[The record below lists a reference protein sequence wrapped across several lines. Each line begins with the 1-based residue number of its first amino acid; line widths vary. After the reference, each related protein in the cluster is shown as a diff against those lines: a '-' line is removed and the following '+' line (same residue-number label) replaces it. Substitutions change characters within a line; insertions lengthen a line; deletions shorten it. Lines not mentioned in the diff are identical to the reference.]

1 MKPARRRRIIL
12 VTLIVA
18 AVAVAASAMVY
29 GISQNMTYLFTPSQ
43 VLAGRA
49 ADYRSFRLGG
59 MVKPGTIERSRDSLR
74 VRFVVTD
81 GDHTM
86 PVTYTGILPD
96 LFRANQAVI
105 ATGHMDGSHFVATQV
120 LAKHD
125 ATYMPQELKDAMA
138 KAHAGK
144 HIAGSAAMEKTP

>member
-1 MKPARRRRIIL
+1 MRPLRRRRIIL
-12 VTLIVA
+12 VALILG
-18 AVAVAASAMVY
+18 AVALATSAMVY
-29 GISQNMTYLFTPSQ
+29 GLSQNMNYLFTPSQ

-105 ATGHMDGSHFVATQV
+105 ATGHMRDGVFIASDV

-125 ATYMPQELKDAMA
+125 ATYMPRELQQAMA
-138 KAHAGK
+138 QAHTK
-144 HIAGSAAMEKTP
+144 YHVQMPAAEAAP